1 MFGCVAVVDRSY
13 PCPTMAKSGSR
24 CGQRKEKK
32 KKFVMNHECF
42 HLQIV
47 LKKISDKDYAVLVFD
62 KLKTHMGF
70 FGIP

>member
-1 MFGCVAVVDRSY
+1 MFGGVAVVDRSY

-24 CGQRKEKK
+24 CGQRKKK
-32 KKFVMNHECF
+32 IVMNHECF

-47 LKKISDKDYAVLVFD
+47 LKKNSDKDYAVLVFD

>member
-1 MFGCVAVVDRSY
+1 MFGGVAVVDRSY

-24 CGQRKEKK
+24 CGQRKKYIY
-32 KKFVMNHECF
+32 FVMNQECF

-62 KLKTHMGF
+62 KLKTHIDF